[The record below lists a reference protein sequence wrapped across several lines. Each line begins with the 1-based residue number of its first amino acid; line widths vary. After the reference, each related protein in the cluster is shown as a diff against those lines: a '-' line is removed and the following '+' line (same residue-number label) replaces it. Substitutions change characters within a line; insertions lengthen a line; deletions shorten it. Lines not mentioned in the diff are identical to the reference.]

1 MKCICQLLIHS
12 TPPLLVALLS
22 IISEIKECTLRE
34 VGGGITNDRWF
45 AGFTCHRYR
54 SGTKLY
60 SRTLKVS
67 ETVER
72 CLKEKRDREKKI
84 LLFSLKR
91 KKNTCSF
98 TSSFQEE

>member
-34 VGGGITNDRWF
+34 VGGRITNDRWF
-45 AGFTCHRYR
+45 AGFACHRYR

-67 ETVER
+67 ETVEV
-72 CLKEKRDREKKI
+72 
-84 LLFSLKR
+84 LKR
-91 KKNTCSF
+91 EERERKKTLV
-98 TSSFQEE
+98 

>member
-72 CLKEKRDREKKI
+72 CLKEKRDREKKYSC
-84 LLFSLKR
+84 LV
-91 KKNTCSF
+91 
-98 TSSFQEE
+98 